1 MKLTELTGAEYDDVE
16 TIVGQPLDAT
26 GLSGVKLTRAV
37 GFVIARRDDPSLT
50 WPKFNERPVAEQMA
64 GIEWDKADDPKAS

>member
-16 TIVGQPLDAT
+16 MIVGQPLDSA

-37 GFVIARRDDPSLT
+37 GYVIARRADPGLT
-50 WPKFNERPVAEQMA
+50 WPVFNERPVAEQMA
-64 GIEWDKADDPKAS
+64 GIEWDKADDPKAT